1 VAGPLSPP
9 PPERPEVPPGV
20 EAPAQAAPRWPW
32 GFGFA
37 AFAVALLITVVV
49 AGVVAA
55 VAGVE
60 PGEQRSPTFTIVA
73 ALIQDG
79 ALVAAALLF
88 ASFVARPRAWHFGLR
103 RTAFWPAVGW
113 AALGLVSFYVFAG
126 IYGAAVDPKVEQRI
140 TESLGADQGTVG
152 LILAGCVVMILAPLA
167 EEFFFRGFFYRALR
181 GRFGVLAAALIDGVV
196 FGFVHYNFEGL
207 EALLILPPL
216 MVLGAIFCLVY
227 EKTGSIWPVVALHTI
242 NNAIAY
248 GVQTAD
254 DGGWRVSVVVGP
266 LMLLA
271 TVVVPRLLPSGPR
284 AVRTLPVANPE
295 PAGVQ

>member
-1 VAGPLSPP
+1 MP
-9 PPERPEVPPGV
+9 
-20 EAPAQAAPRWPW
+20 AAPRWPW

-37 AFAVALLITVVV
+37 AFGVALLITVVV

-55 VAGVE
+55 IMGVE
-60 PGEQRSPTFTIVA
+60 PGEERSPTFTIVA
-73 ALIQDG
+73 TLIQDI

-88 ASFVARPRAWHFGLR
+88 ASFAARPRAWHFGLR
-103 RTAFWPAVGW
+103 RTALWPAVGW
-113 AALGLVSFYVFAG
+113 AALGMVSFYVFAG
-126 IYGAAVDPKVEQRI
+126 IYGAVVDPEAEQRI
-140 TESLGADQGTVG
+140 TESLGADQGTLG

-181 GRFGVLAAALIDGVV
+181 GRFSVIAAAVINGVV
-196 FGFVHYNFEGL
+196 FGFVHYTFEGL

-216 MVLGAIFCLVY
+216 MLLGVVFCLVY

-242 NNAIAY
+242 NNAVAY
-248 GVQTAD
+248 AVQTSD
-254 DGGWRVSVVVGP
+254 DGGWKVSVVVGP

-271 TVVVPRLLPSGPR
+271 TVVVPRLLPSGPP